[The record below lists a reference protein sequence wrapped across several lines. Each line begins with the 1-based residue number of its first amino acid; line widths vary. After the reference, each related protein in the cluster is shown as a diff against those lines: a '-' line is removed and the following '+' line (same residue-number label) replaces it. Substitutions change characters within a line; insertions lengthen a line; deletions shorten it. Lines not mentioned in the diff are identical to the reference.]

1 MLAQL
6 STRFFP
12 IVHEINPGA
21 GRIGKSDDRGR
32 FARAGRRKPAAG
44 ASTGYRRSPR
54 AQSEK
59 LAPATGLEPVTYWLT
74 ANRSTIELRWNP
86 NSGENIAARPR
97 KSSLR
102 SGNWIFRP
110 PFSGRRQPRHRRAK
124 RRDEPAGLF
133 GFQVSEKSLAP
144 FSSLTPFALNRLFS
158 DLRPLLSL
166 PPAPPYQRNPGKLGR
181 RPPDKG
187 IWDGTTA
194 LRGNRARNSGLLAN
208 G

>member
-110 PFSGRRQPRHRRAK
+110 PFQADDS
-124 RRDEPAGLF
+124 PATAARKGGTNPPGCSVF
-133 GFQVSEKSLAP
+133 RFQKNL
-144 FSSLTPFALNRLFS
+144 
-158 DLRPLLSL
+158 LRPF
-166 PPAPPYQRNPGKLGR
+166 
-181 RPPDKG
+181 RPSRP
-187 IWDGTTA
+187 
-194 LRGNRARNSGLLAN
+194 LR
-208 G
+208 